1 VTPVSPSEF
10 FFLAAG
16 LVLGIG
22 VGAGLTEV
30 LRARPAARREVRVTI
45 APEAVPARAATLA
58 TSIPDW
64 SVPLFD
70 SRVAPERTFATAG
83 GASSRVAIPIVPEPS
98 AEPAPA
104 GATGSGLTLRE
115 GPGAATARPDA
126 DPCADLRQALEER
139 CGNAERM
146 AAVAAGAADRHR
158 EARRTYDEHVI
169 QRERAAA
176 TMDPRAVRAA
186 KDEAQANFRLARSTA
201 RDRDALET
209 AAREW
214 LREVN
219 RINGRSRE
227 AAAIVAREDAAERV
241 LLRTLE
247 RLGVEADGARITAE
261 SAAEACTEARAALA
275 ACEEAERLG
284 ALAAEPP
291 GPAFG
296 APLPEPTVGE
306 LAAGAEEEGEVVR
319 GEAAIMRLLR
329 GDRETLRSLVDRLGG
344 ADADQRRR
352 WQMQLTDLVDAILA
366 RAIDAAALTFP
377 ESHPFWGPYT
387 QAQCRDISTALAA
400 LGFRFDG
407 LGGFADGR
415 VPSQRDL
422 SLAVGYAGQ
431 DPMRIRIWPTEAEMP
446 ALFQGVRVDAGRFLA
461 EAAGGLTLGEM
472 VDLLGQRA
480 EGLSDLW
487 NAWGRVR
494 PLLLDGG

>member
-1 VTPVSPSEF
+1 
-10 FFLAAG
+10 
-16 LVLGIG
+16 
-22 VGAGLTEV
+22 
-30 LRARPAARREVRVTI
+30 AARREVRVTV
-45 APEAVPARAATLA
+45 AAEAIPGRAATLA
-58 TSIPDW
+58 TSLPDW
-64 SVPLFD
+64 SLPGFD
-70 SRVAPERTFATAG
+70 SRVAPERTFAAM
-83 GASSRVAIPIVPEPS
+83 GATVGSGVRSTDRVAVPIVPEPAREAVLAGVAVSGPWTHES
-98 AEPAPA
+98 APLAQA
-104 GATGSGLTLRE
+104 GSPRTHE

-126 DPCADLRQALEER
+126 DPCGDLRVVLEER
-139 CGNAERM
+139 CGNASRL
-146 AAVAAGAADRHR
+146 AVVAAAAAERHR
-158 EARRTYDEHVI
+158 EARRAYDEHVAR
-169 QRERAAA
+169 REHAAA

-201 RDRDALET
+201 RDRGALEN

-219 RINGRSRE
+219 RINARSRE
-227 AAAIVAREDAAERV
+227 AAALVTREDEAEQD
-241 LLRTLE
+241 LLRALE

-284 ALAAEPP
+284 ALAAAEPP
-291 GPAFG
+291 LPAYG
-296 APLPEPTVGE
+296 VPLPEPTVGDM
-306 LAAGAEEEGEVVR
+306 AAGVAEDDEIVR

-344 ADADQRRR
+344 PDPDQRRH
-352 WQMQLTDLVDAILA
+352 WQIQLTDLVDAILA
-366 RAIDAAALTFP
+366 RAIAATALTFP
-377 ESHPFWGPYT
+377 EDHPFWGPYT
-387 QAQCRDISTALAA
+387 QAQCRDIATALAS

-415 VPSQRDL
+415 VPGQRDL

-446 ALFQGVRVDAGRFLA
+446 ALFAGVQVDAGQFLA